1 MDTSTMSIEEVI
13 QQFSQTP
20 NQQNAPE
27 VVVTKPGENPLD
39 LGSTK
44 PVDTRSVEEILADKD
59 KEGEEGDKTPKGDET
74 VVDTDKEKSGGRPKE
89 KLDATDLNSLSILI
103 DSGKIQ
109 PWVNDNN
116 EVIMPTTRQELIEL
130 MDDNFNTFN
139 DNNLKEVNN
148 QFYQTKS
155 PVWQTLL
162 KYAETAKSLDEV
174 APLFSAM
181 QESEITEKL
190 DIEDVSHQEYIIKKL
205 GFIQG
210 LDEAT
215 IDADILDLK
224 ERGKLKE
231 RAEKVK
237 PGLDKYNA
245 AQIQQELARKNQEA
259 AYKQQEIQNHINSVI
274 ENVISKKDISGVKI
288 KEDHKRFIASTLV
301 PDDSLGGLPI
311 YTIIDNLLA
320 QGKFD
325 VLSRIAL
332 LATNEELHDNYYG
345 AKKAN
350 QVAASLQRT
359 LRDAN
364 ATKTGSI
371 INDNNETTTKKIDLN
386 ERSRQ
391 YL

>member
-1 MDTSTMSIEEVI
+1 MSVEEVL
-13 QQFSQTP
+13 QQFSQTT

-27 VVVTKPGENPLD
+27 VVITKPGENPLE

-44 PVDTRSVEEILADKD
+44 PVDTRSVEEILEDKLKEDKD
-59 KEGEEGDKTPKGDET
+59 KVEGDGTPKNGEDDVET
-74 VVDTDKEKSGGRPKE
+74 GKEKSGGRPKE
-89 KLDATDLNSLSILI
+89 KLDEADLRSLSIFI
-103 DSGKIQ
+103 EAGKIQ
-109 PWVNDNN
+109 PWVNEKN
-116 EVIMPTTRQELIEL
+116 EIIMPTTRQELIEL

-139 DNNLKEVNN
+139 ESNLEEVNN

-162 KYAETAKSLDEV
+162 KYAETAKSLDDV

-181 QESEITEKL
+181 QESQSIEAL
-190 DIEDVSHQEYIIKKL
+190 DIENEAHQEYIIKKFGL
-205 GFIQG
+205 IQG

-215 IDADILDLK
+215 VDADILDLK

-231 RAEKVK
+231 RAERIK
-237 PGLDKYNA
+237 PGLDRYNA
-245 AQIQQELARKNQEA
+245 SIIQQELERKNQEDLN
-259 AYKQQEIQNHINSVI
+259 KRQEIQNHINTVI

-288 KEDHKRFIASTLV
+288 KEDHKRYIASTLV
-301 PDDSLGGLPI
+301 PNDSLGGLPI

-332 LATNEELHDNYYG
+332 LATNEELHDNYFS

-350 QVAASLQRT
+350 QVAATLQRH
-359 LRDAN
+359 LRTAN
-364 ATKTGSI
+364 TEKTSSI
-371 INDNNETTTKKIDLN
+371 INNTDETTTKKIDLN

>member
-27 VVVTKPGENPLD
+27 VLVTPPGTNPLE
-39 LGSTK
+39 LGSTQ
-44 PVDTRSVEEILADKD
+44 PVDTRSVEDILKD
-59 KEGEEGDKTPKGDET
+59 GQKPAAEVKEGEQVE
-74 VVDTDKEKSGGRPKE
+74 DTEKDNVKEKPGGRPKE
-89 KLDATDLNSLSILI
+89 KLDTTDLNSISILI
-103 DSGKIQ
+103 EAGKIQ

-139 DNNLKEVNN
+139 ETSLQEIND

-162 KYAETAKSLDEV
+162 RYSETAKSFDEV

-181 QESEITEKL
+181 QEASEIESL
-190 DIEDVSHQEYIIKKL
+190 DIKDVTHQEYIVRKFSL
-205 GFIQG
+205 IQG

-215 IDADILDLK
+215 IEADILDLK
-224 ERGKLKE
+224 ERGKLEE
-231 RAEKVK
+231 RAERMK
-237 PGLDKYNA
+237 PGLEKFTQT
-245 AQIQQELARKNQEA
+245 QIQKEIAQKEQSELL
-259 AYKQQEIQNHINSVI
+259 KQQKVQNHINSVI
-274 ENVISKKDISGVKI
+274 ENVVSKKEISGVKI
-288 KEDHKRFIASTLV
+288 KEDHKRYIASTLV
-301 PDDSLGGLPI
+301 PDSSLGGLPL
-311 YTIIDNLLA
+311 YTIIDNLLS

-332 LATNEELHDNYYG
+332 LATNPELHDNYFG
-345 AKKAN
+345 AKTAN

-359 LRDAN
+359 LRTAN
-364 ATKTGSI
+364 TAKTGSI
-371 INDNNETTTKKIDLN
+371 INDNNETTAKQIDLN
-386 ERSRQ
+386 EKSRR